1 MVLVV
6 FAFRSPIYGVF
17 IVSHFEGVNEIQ
29 VNLYPIFMKKFNYNN
44 LCHVTTLLLGSQSK
58 LGHDKNRI

>member
-1 MVLVV
+1 M

-29 VNLYPIFMKKFNYNN
+29 MNSYPIFMKKFDYNN
-44 LCHVTTLLLGSQSK
+44 VCHVTALLLGSQSK
-58 LGHDKNRI
+58 LGHDINRV